1 MNLLLGDRIKWAKL
15 GPTEM
20 WIPEY
25 FSATWKH
32 EKGDMMTVKEIAVIG
47 GGNGAITTAGDMTLA
62 GFNVRMWTAFPD
74 EYGPIY
80 ETEKVRLKGLGRT
93 GVAEIALVTRDLCE
107 AIRGAQVICSPSPAF
122 AQEDLA
128 KQLGPHLE
136 DGQIL
141 LLSPGSLGGYVFATT
156 FESMGIKKD
165 IRIAE
170 PGTLP
175 YLTRKTAPDEVL
187 VSGHAVRLP
196 VGVFPA
202 RKTGEAISLL
212 KELYP
217 AIRAVEDILSV
228 ALLNVGPIIH
238 SVLMLLN
245 TGPIEH
251 FDSWDI
257 HNEGTTKSVKKL
269 ILSHD
274 VERVLIRKA
283 LGYTSHH
290 YPFSDH
296 YDPSSEEVWMY
307 GRKAHGDLVDSE
319 SWRENLDFSF
329 RYIAEDVKCNLALLC
344 SIADRAGIRAPIA
357 HSLLTLLG
365 KIVGEDF
372 TMTGRTLDRLGFEG
386 MSVEEIKDLLY

>member
-1 MNLLLGDRIKWAKL
+1 
-15 GPTEM
+15 
-20 WIPEY
+20 
-25 FSATWKH
+25 
-32 EKGDMMTVKEIAVIG
+32 MTVQEIAVIG

-80 ETEKVRLKGLGRT
+80 DTGRVRLKGLGRA
-93 GVAEIALVTRDLCE
+93 GHAKVALVTRDLGE
-107 AIRGAQVICSPSPAF
+107 AIRGAQIICSPSPAF

-128 KQLGPHLE
+128 KWLGPHLE

-141 LLSPGSLGGYVFATT
+141 LLSPGSLGGYVFAKT
-156 FESMGIKKD
+156 FQALGIKKD

-175 YLTRKTAPDEVL
+175 YLTRKIASDEVL

-196 VGVFPA
+196 VGIFPA
-202 RKTGEAISLL
+202 VKTDETIALL
-212 KELYP
+212 RELYP
-217 AIRAVEDILSV
+217 AVHAVEDILSV

-274 VERVLIRKA
+274 AERIRIRKA

-296 YDPSSEEVWMY
+296 YDQDGKEEWMY
-307 GRKAHGDLVDSE
+307 GRKAHGDLVESE
-319 SWRENLDFSF
+319 SWRESLGFNF
-329 RYIAEDVKCNLALLC
+329 RYITEDVKCNLALLC
-344 SIADRAGIRAPIA
+344 SIADRAGVDAPVA

-365 KIVGEDF
+365 EVVGEDF
-372 TMTGRTLDRLGFEG
+372 RQTGRTLDRLGLG
-386 MSVEEIKDLLY
+386 DMSMAEIKTLLHEGCW

>member
-1 MNLLLGDRIKWAKL
+1 
-15 GPTEM
+15 
-20 WIPEY
+20 
-25 FSATWKH
+25 
-32 EKGDMMTVKEIAVIG
+32 
-47 GGNGAITTAGDMTLA
+47 
-62 GFNVRMWTAFPD
+62 
-74 EYGPIY
+74 
-80 ETEKVRLKGLGRT
+80 
-93 GVAEIALVTRDLCE
+93 
-107 AIRGAQVICSPSPAF
+107 
-122 AQEDLA
+122 
-128 KQLGPHLE
+128 
-136 DGQIL
+136 
-141 LLSPGSLGGYVFATT
+141 
-156 FESMGIKKD
+156 MGIKKD

-202 RKTGEAISLL
+202 REKNESISLL

-217 AIRAVEDILSV
+217 AIHAVEDILSV

-257 HNEGTTKSVKKL
+257 HNEGTTNSVKKL

-274 VERVLIRKA
+274 AERILVRKT
-283 LGYTSHH
+283 LGYKSHH

-296 YDPSSEEVWMY
+296 YDPGSEEVWMY
-307 GRKAHGDLVDSE
+307 GRKAHTDLVDSE
-319 SWRENLDFSF
+319 SWRETLDFSS
-329 RYIAEDVKCNLALLC
+329 RYITEDVKCNLALLC
-344 SIADRAGIRAPIA
+344 SIADRAGVCVPIA

-365 KIVGEDF
+365 EIVGEDF
-372 TMTGRTLDRLGFEG
+372 AVTGRTLDGLGFEG
-386 MSVEEIKDLLY
+386 ISVEEIKDLLYEGF